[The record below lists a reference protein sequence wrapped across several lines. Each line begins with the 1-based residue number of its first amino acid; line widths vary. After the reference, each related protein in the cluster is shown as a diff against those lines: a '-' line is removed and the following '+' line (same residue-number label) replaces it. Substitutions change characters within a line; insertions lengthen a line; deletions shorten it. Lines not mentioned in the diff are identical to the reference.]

1 MAPVAHVACRKVAPI
16 LARYNDPDLSDA
28 ERVSLGTHLL
38 QCPNCLAQVQQYRQ
52 LDKQLRGMRAIII
65 EPSVRSAILERVV
78 ASGGELGVSVAALP
92 WRHSWSSAAVMFS
105 LTTFLLAAGLVAS
118 LASQHPDARSAASA
132 MTNGSLVRPATMGL
146 LNANPTR
153 VANNSSNNSSELMA
167 FKRPVVQAQA
177 TRPAAVA
184 ATIRAIDQSSGRI
197 VVTVGGARAD
207 ERLLI
212 MYDTAIV
219 RANGYPGTINDL
231 VVGLQVQL
239 QREPNPTGSL
249 IAREIMIGR

>member
-1 MAPVAHVACRKVAPI
+1 MASVAQVACRKVAPL
-16 LARYNDPDLSDA
+16 LARYNDPELSEVD
-28 ERVSLGTHLL
+28 RVLLSTHLL
-38 QCPNCLAQVQQYRQ
+38 QCQNCRAQIQQYRV
-52 LDKQLRGMRAIII
+52 LDKQLRGMRSIVI
-65 EPSVRSAILERVV
+65 EPSVRAAILDRVV
-78 ASGGELGVSVAALP
+78 ASSGEIGASVATLP
-92 WRHSWSSAAVMFS
+92 WRYSWSSAAVMFS
-105 LTTFLLAAGLVAS
+105 LTTFLMAAGLVTA
-118 LASQHPDARSAASA
+118 LASQHPDARFAASA

-153 VANNSSNNSSELMA
+153 AAGASGELMA
-167 FKRPVVQAQA
+167 FKRPVVQAQAQA

-207 ERLLI
+207 ERLMI

-239 QREPNPTGSL
+239 QREMNPTGSL

>member
-1 MAPVAHVACRKVAPI
+1 MPSVAQVACRKVAPL
-16 LARYNDPDLSDA
+16 LARYNDPDLSDT
-28 ERVSLGTHLL
+28 ERVLLSTHLL
-38 QCPNCLAQVQQYRQ
+38 KCPDCRAQIQQYRL
-52 LDKQLRGMRAIII
+52 LDRQLRGMRSIVIDS
-65 EPSVRSAILERVV
+65 SVRNAIFDRVV
-78 ASGGELGVSVAALP
+78 ASSGEFGVSVAALP
-92 WRHSWSSAAVMFS
+92 WRYSWSSAAVMFS
-105 LTTFLLAAGLVAS
+105 LTTFLLAAGLVTVLTS
-118 LASQHPDARSAASA
+118 HHPDARFSTSA

-153 VANNSSNNSSELMA
+153 VANNSSELMA

-212 MYDTAIV
+212 MYDTAIM
-219 RANGYPGTINDL
+219 RADGYPGTINDL
-231 VVGLQVQL
+231 AVGLQVQL
-239 QREPNPTGSL
+239 QRETNLTGSL
-249 IAREIMIGR
+249 IAREIIIGR

>member
-1 MAPVAHVACRKVAPI
+1 MASVAQVACRKVAPL
-16 LARYNDPDLSDA
+16 LARYNDPDLSDT
-28 ERVSLGTHLL
+28 ERVALSTHLL
-38 QCPNCLAQVQQYRQ
+38 QCPDCLAQMQQYRV
-52 LDKQLRGMRAIII
+52 LDRRLRGMRGIII
-65 EPSVRSAILERVV
+65 EPCVRNAILDRVV
-78 ASGGELGVSVAALP
+78 ASGGEFGASVAALP
-92 WRHSWSSAAVMFS
+92 WRYSWSSAAVMFS
-105 LTTFLLAAGLVAS
+105 LTTFLLAAGLVTA
-118 LASQHPDARSAASA
+118 LTSQHPDARFAKSA
-132 MTNGSLVRPATMGL
+132 MTNGALVRPATMGL

-153 VANNSSNNSSELMA
+153 VASTSGELMA
-167 FKRPVVQAQA
+167 FKRPIVQAQAQA

-197 VVTVGGARAD
+197 VVTIGGARAD

-231 VVGLQVQL
+231 AVGLKVQL
-239 QREPNPTGSL
+239 QRELNPTGSL